1 MQFVYLRRGKKLTL
15 KKLMKIDSSSKKQSV
30 FFDVTLGYFLVTNFS
45 CHPFHPFPFINIRA
59 T

>member
-1 MQFVYLRRGKKLTL
+1 
-15 KKLMKIDSSSKKQSV
+15 MKIDSSSNMQSV
-30 FFDVTLGYFLVTNFS
+30 FFDVTLGYFLFTNFS